1 MKKQLLK
8 LKTLSLLFF
17 IGFIWL
23 TFNQSGIIK
32 WYLLKSEKDKL
43 IKEISELMENEQFIT
58 KHIDKLSN
66 DLTYLEFLAYSKYK
80 MVKPGEKIFK
90 VKDYKDINK

>member
-1 MKKQLLK
+1 MKKQLQK
-8 LKTLSLLFF
+8 HKILSLLFF